1 MTNIVLFRCYCCH
14 HVDPEHTLC
23 AMLVVVRSE
32 ILRDVIWLP
41 GRWIKPKEADAHGSD
56 VLFRESELS
65 GGIWEHITQS
75 VEWYAPWELESII
88 LSVSFVVSHCLFLRI
103 CWLFFSSASH
113 LSLFSVIA
121 AQNCSGLRTCGLC
134 LEQPDCGWCGDPSNT
149 GRGQCMEG
157 SYRGPMKSP
166 SKHSQDMVLETGL
179 CPKEKGFE
187 WAFIQ
192 CPGENHP
199 RFDNNMHTW
208 PLRANLFNQGFLK
221 CSARNPLGHKVVQG
235 DLQKTNRKKRLY
247 IFLGLSLL
255 MFICKKLIKYV

>member
-23 AMLVVVRSE
+23 VMLVVVRSE
-32 ILRDVIWLP
+32 ILRDVIWLQ

-56 VLFRESELS
+56 VLFRESELF

-75 VEWYAPWELESII
+75 VEWYALWELESII
-88 LSVSFVVSHCLFLRI
+88 LSLSLLFLI
-103 CWLFFSSASH
+103 VYFSESAGFFFSSASH
-113 LSLFSVIA
+113 LSLSSVIS

-149 GRGQCMEG
+149 GRGQCVEG

-166 SKHSQDMVLETGL
+166 SKQSQDMVLETGL
-179 CPKEKGFE
+179 CPKERGFE

-208 PLRANLFNQGFLK
+208 PFKSKFVPPGAFKMQG
-221 CSARNPLGHKVVQG
+221 REPLGTQSG
-235 DLQKTNRKKRLY
+235 ARWSAKK
-247 IFLGLSLL
+247 
-255 MFICKKLIKYV
+255 